1 MIILFNKQK
10 SVFKV
15 GKRLLCCSC
24 AYIKLSVILSTLLCF
39 LSFNLAA
46 QTVEDFSRHSEF
58 HNVKISPDGK
68 HLAVLINT
76 DGRKTLTFL
85 DSKTFEVTFSLGGEA
100 KDQVASYYWVND
112 ERVIIQVERVRGA
125 LAKPVSYGELFAVN
139 FDGRKKQMIYGYR
152 AKKPTG
158 HGGFLLDIL
167 QDDKKH
173 VLIRQQA
180 LSRRTD
186 VLPEV
191 VKLNVYS
198 GRARKVKRAPI
209 AYSQFLIDHDGVP
222 RFVAGVD
229 KNANT
234 KLFYSKGKGEDWQAF
249 GEEFTGKFEPIAFGE
264 DNNSVY
270 ALKSDDGGPK
280 GLYHYNLETQKET
293 ELYRSEMVDPT
304 YAMSSS
310 LNEVY
315 GLRLD
320 EDYPNYLYLK
330 PSSPDAKL
338 HKALVA
344 AFNGDS
350 VIVSSKTRDGKQA
363 VVHVSSDRNP
373 GIFYLFDTETMK
385 ARHLLSASSW
395 IKPVD
400 MAVMEPFRIK
410 TPDGLILNGQMTL
423 PKGKSKNLPTVI
435 MPHGGPHARDY
446 WGYDPQVQ
454 MLANAGYAVVQ
465 VNFRGSTGYGENFIK
480 AGYGNWGTKIQDDIL
495 LATSYVVQQGVAD
508 KDKLC
513 IFGVSFG
520 GYSALQS
527 AIKSPDTFKCS
538 IGYAGVYD
546 LEMLYNEGD
555 IKTARWGDAYL
566 DKTLGTDK
574 AVQRA
579 QSPVHHVNKLKA
591 PVLIIHGEDDE
602 RAPIDHA
609 EVLKEALDEANHPYE
624 WLVKDKEGHGF
635 YKEEN
640 ILEANRAILS
650 FLGKHIGQRL

>member
-1 MIILFNKQK
+1 MSKAEVSAYSFSAYRK
-10 SVFKV
+10 S
-15 GKRLLCCSC
+15 CI
-24 AYIKLSVILSTLLCF
+24 YLSALLCF
-39 LSFNLAA
+39 LSFNLSA
-46 QTVEDFSRHSEF
+46 QTVEDFSRHSEY

-76 DGRKTLTFL
+76 DGRKTLAFL
-85 DSKTFEVTFSLGGEA
+85 DSKTFEVTFRLGGEA
-100 KDQVASYYWVND
+100 KDQVADYYWVND
-112 ERVIIQVERVRGA
+112 ERVIIQVERVRGS

-139 FDGRKKQMIYGYR
+139 FDGRKKQMIFGYR
-152 AKKPTG
+152 AKKPSSY
-158 HGGFLLDIL
+158 GGFLLDIL
-167 QDDKKH
+167 EGDYKH

-198 GRARKVKRAPI
+198 GKARKLKRAPI

-249 GEEFTGKFEPIAFGE
+249 GELFEGEFEPISFGE
-264 DNNSVY
+264 DNKSVY

-280 GLYHYNLETQKET
+280 GLYHYNLETQEET
-293 ELYRSEMVDPT
+293 QLYRSAMVDPT

-330 PSSPDAKL
+330 PSSPEAKL
-338 HKALVA
+338 HKALVG

-350 VIVSSKTRDGKQA
+350 VVVSSKTRDGKQA
-363 VVHVSSDRNP
+363 IVHVSSDRNP
-373 GIFYLFDTETMK
+373 GTFYLFDTETMK
-385 ARHLLSASSW
+385 ARHLLSARNW
-395 IKPVD
+395 IKPSD
-400 MAVMEPFRIK
+400 MALTEPFRIK

-423 PKGKSKNLPTVI
+423 PKGKSKNLPTVV

-446 WGYDPQVQ
+446 WGFDPQVQ

-465 VNFRGSTGYGENFIK
+465 VNFRGSAGYGENFLE

-495 LATSYVVQQGVAD
+495 LATQYAVQQGVAD

-527 AIKSPDTFKCS
+527 AIREPDTFKCS

-555 IKTARWGDAYL
+555 IKTTRWGDAYL
-566 DKTLGTDK
+566 DKTLGSDK
-574 AVQRA
+574 AEQRA
-579 QSPVHHVNKLKA
+579 QSPVNHVSKLKA

-602 RAPIDHA
+602 RAPIEHA
-609 EVLKEALDEANHPYE
+609 EALKKALDKAGHPYE

-635 YKEEN
+635 YKEQN
-640 ILEANRAILS
+640 ILEANKAILS
-650 FLGKHIGQRL
+650 FLDKHLGQQL